1 MVPISRN
8 APMQANAS
16 DGAKVLP
23 IARIWIRNT
32 GMFRTTAEASGKST
46 NGLQPPRRLRS
57 HDNDGAYASEKRSAV
72 RISEVIVALLRSTPL
87 PFTNEN
93 VVTINN
99 NADNQEPR
107 EIESNFITGL
117 VWASAFSLW
126 TLVFDLTANQNGER
140 SDRFLRNNESAR

>member
-16 DGAKVLP
+16 NGAKVLP
-23 IARIWIRNT
+23 IARISIRNT
-32 GMFRTTAEASGKST
+32 GMFRTMAETSGKSA

-57 HDNDGAYASEKRSAV
+57 HDNDGAYASENNSAA
-72 RISEVIVALLRSTPL
+72 RISEVTVALLSSRPL
-87 PFTNEN
+87 PFMNEK

-99 NADNQEPR
+99 NANNHEQR

-117 VWASAFSLW
+117 VWASA
-126 TLVFDLTANQNGER
+126 VGR
-140 SDRFLRNNESAR
+140 

>member
-23 IARIWIRNT
+23 IARISIRNT
-32 GMFRTTAEASGKST
+32 GMLRTTAETSGKSA

-57 HDNDGAYASEKRSAV
+57 HDNDGAYASENKSAV
-72 RISEVIVALLRSTPL
+72 SINEVTVALLKAIPL
-87 PFTNEN
+87 IKEK

-99 NADNQEPR
+99 SPSNHEQR
-107 EIESNFITGL
+107 EIESNFIMAF
-117 VWASAFSLW
+117 VWASAFVLRSLTFGFW
-126 TLVFDLTANQNGER
+126 SFVLF
-140 SDRFLRNNESAR
+140 